1 MSLVS
6 FIKNE
11 NPDHEGLKVSIDEA
25 LNLIEFNYDENIDRI
40 IIKPNMCYYH
50 RPSTGEVTDPHFI
63 GVLIDFLREKYYD
76 PEISIVESDASAM
89 KCKYAFKMLGYDRLA
104 EDKRVRL
111 INLAKEEYQFFD
123 IEINDW
129 YLRFR
134 IPKILLESDMI
145 INVPKLKYMK
155 IVTIT
160 CALKNIFGCNAYSR
174 KSIYH
179 KALNESIV
187 GINKIIRSNLVIV
200 DGVHVYGQRTKRL
213 GLIMASEDCVAVD
226 AAASTLMGIN
236 PMSIE
241 HIVLAS
247 NEGLGDTEY
256 TAVGDFSHFHD
267 AFPKLK
273 TKDKGRRF
281 LASIFFRFF
290 S

>member
-11 NPDHEGLKVSIDEA
+11 SSNPEGLKSSIDEA
-25 LNLIEFNYDENIDRI
+25 LNLIEFTYGEHADRI
-40 IIKPNMCYYH
+40 IIKP
-50 RPSTGEVTDPHFI
+50 I
-63 GVLIDFLREKYYD
+63 D

-89 KCKYAFKMLGYDRLA
+89 KCKYSFKMLGYDKLA
-104 EDKRVRL
+104 EEKNVRL

-134 IPKILLESDMI
+134 IPKLLLESDMI

-174 KSIYH
+174 KSVYH

-187 GINKIIRSNLVIV
+187 GINKIIRSNLIIV
-200 DGVHVYGQRTKRL
+200 DGIHVYGQRTKRL
-213 GLIMASEDCVAVD
+213 GLVMASEDCVAVD

-236 PMSIE
+236 PMSID

-247 NEGLGDTEY
+247 NEGLGNIEY
-256 TAVGDFSHFHD
+256 VAVGDFPHFLD

-273 TKDKGRRF
+273 IKDKGRRF
-281 LASIFFRFF
+281 LASLFFRFF
-290 S
+290 